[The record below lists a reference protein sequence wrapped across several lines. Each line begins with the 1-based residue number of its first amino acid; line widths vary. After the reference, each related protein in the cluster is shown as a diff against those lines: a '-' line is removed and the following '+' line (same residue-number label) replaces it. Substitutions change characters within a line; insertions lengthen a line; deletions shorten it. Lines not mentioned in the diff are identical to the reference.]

1 MSDNRYKTEVLRI
14 ALFTGELMLKNGAE
28 TYRIEE
34 SVIRMCE
41 ARGFRH
47 VSVFVAPTVIIVSDE
62 RFDGLSFMKT
72 IYSRVVNLNKI
83 DKLNSFSREFVN
95 RPDLDLK
102 TARKELKKID
112 EEIEY
117 NDTTRRIITG
127 TGSAL
132 FALMLG
138 APLVD
143 SIFTF
148 LVATAVVHIY
158 DKIELKSNVPVF
170 AVVVTSFLIAVAGL
184 ALSAMGLI
192 NNFNML
198 IVGAIMPLLPG
209 VALVKSLRDLI
220 SGNLLAGMA
229 RMCEAAITATSI
241 AIGIGFVLKIWARLG
256 GVF

>member
-1 MSDNRYKTEVLRI
+1 MSKQDLKREVFRI

-47 VSVFVAPTVIIVSDE
+47 VSVFVTPTVIIVSDE
-62 RFDGLSFMKT
+62 RFDGVSFMKT
-72 IYSRVVNLNKI
+72 INSRKINLTKI
-83 DKLNSFSREFVN
+83 DKLNNFSRNFVN

-102 TARKELKKID
+102 QARRELKKID
-112 EEIEY
+112 EENEY
-117 NDTTRRIITG
+117 NESVVRIANG
-127 TGSAL
+127 AGSAL

-143 SIFTF
+143 SFFTF

-158 DKIELKSNVPVF
+158 DEVELRSNVPVF
-170 AVVVTSFLIAVAGL
+170 ATILTSFLIAVAGL
-184 ALSAMGLI
+184 ALSAFGLVE
-192 NNFNML
+192 NFNML

-209 VALVKSLRDLI
+209 VALVKSLRDII
-220 SGNLLAGMA
+220 SGNLLAGLA
-229 RMCEAAITATSI
+229 RSCEAGITATTI
-241 AIGIGFVLKIWARLG
+241 AIGVGFVLKIWTRLG
-256 GVF
+256 GVC

>member
-1 MSDNRYKTEVLRI
+1 MNSSRYKKEVFRI

-34 SVIRMCE
+34 SVLRMCE

-47 VSVFVAPTVIIVSDE
+47 VSVFVTPTVIIISDE

-112 EEIEY
+112 EELEY
-117 NDTTRRIITG
+117 NPTVRRIFTG
-127 TGSAL
+127 SGSAL

-138 APLVD
+138 APIVD

-148 LVATAVVHIY
+148 LVATGVVHIY
-158 DKIELKSNVPVF
+158 DEIELKSNVPVF
-170 AVVVTSFLIAVAGL
+170 ATVVTSFIIAVAGL
-184 ALSAMGLI
+184 ILTALGLI
-192 NNFNML
+192 ENFNML

-220 SGNLLAGMA
+220 SGNLLAGLA
-229 RMCEAAITATSI
+229 RMSEAAITATSI
-241 AIGIGFVLKIWARLG
+241 AIGVGFVLKIWVRLG
-256 GVF
+256 GGF